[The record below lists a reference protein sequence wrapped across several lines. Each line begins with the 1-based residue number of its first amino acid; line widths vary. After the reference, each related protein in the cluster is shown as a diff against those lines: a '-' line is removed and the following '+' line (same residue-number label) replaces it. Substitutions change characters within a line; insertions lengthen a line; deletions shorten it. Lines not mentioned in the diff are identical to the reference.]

1 MIDGPAPG
9 QRYFKPLRERYMGVL
24 SAREKLC
31 ILCDNISGGEVLHVS
46 SYLKHL
52 IWSSFGYLAL
62 RSVEMA
68 SVSLQGARKLWNTE
82 ACRLPGHSNEVS
94 RIVWLDEF

>member
-1 MIDGPAPG
+1 MIDGPA
-9 QRYFKPLRERYMGVL
+9 RATVTL
-24 SAREKLC
+24 SHSGNGTWAYYRLGKKLC

-68 SVSLQGARKLWNTE
+68 SVSLQAARKPWNTE

-94 RIVWLDEF
+94 RIVRLDEF

>member
-1 MIDGPAPG
+1 
-9 QRYFKPLRERYMGVL
+9 MGVL
-24 SAREKLC
+24 SAREKVVHPLRQYQWRRGPAC
-31 ILCDNISGGEVLHVS
+31 EFLFEAFDLVELR
-46 SYLKHL
+46 
-52 IWSSFGYLAL
+52 YLAL